1 MSRMAA
7 TSPASMSCSYVITST
22 PGGGAIFITTS
33 RLSARCSRY
42 ATLHQPCPS
51 SVAKSSVGG
60 TSPGPYARS
69 IIRRRVSG
77 DCRYLVMLS
86 IECLPP
92 GRDPTDAKLPAP
104 KGTGSFRLISDQW
117 KMLTPPG
124 PTSRPTTMRTMPHNS
139 CFRMIA
145 KMPEI
150 TRIAAIIHRI
160 VAIYFLLLA
169 LIASQRGGWSS
180 VRSST
185 TSSTAPLALPAHFSA
200 LPLASSVRLPVSFP
214 QPSLTLPLSSS
225 PLWRALSSM
234 LMAVS
239 SQEVVT
245 SHYPAISRIN
255 PEECQGHDQ
264 ALMARGE
271 GECL

>member
-1 MSRMAA
+1 
-7 TSPASMSCSYVITST
+7 MSCSYVITST
-22 PGGGAIFITTS
+22 PGGGAIFIMTS
-33 RLSARCSRY
+33 RPSARCTRY

-69 IIRRRVSG
+69 IIRRRVCG

-92 GRDPTDAKLPAP
+92 GRDPIDAKLPAP
-104 KGTGSFRLISDQW
+104 RRRPAAQSDHHGW

-124 PTSRPTTMRTMPHNS
+124 PTSRPTTMKTMPHNS

-160 VAIYFLLLA
+160 VAMYFLLPASLATGLVVCQVVDRLVDGTLGLSGPLLCLA
-169 LIASQRGGWSS
+169 LSY
-180 VRSST
+180 
-185 TSSTAPLALPAHFSA
+185 TAL
-200 LPLASSVRLPVSFP
+200 V
-214 QPSLTLPLSSS
+214 
-225 PLWRALSSM
+225 
-234 LMAVS
+234 
-239 SQEVVT
+239 
-245 SHYPAISRIN
+245 
-255 PEECQGHDQ
+255 
-264 ALMARGE
+264 
-271 GECL
+271 

>member
-1 MSRMAA
+1 
-7 TSPASMSCSYVITST
+7 MSCSYVITST

-69 IIRRRVSG
+69 IIRRRVCG

-92 GRDPTDAKLPAP
+92 GRDPTDARLPAP
-104 KGTGSFRLISDQW
+104 KGTGSLSLISDQWKIRRRVCGDCRYLVMLSIECLPPGRDPTDARLPAPKGTGSLSLISDQW

-124 PTSRPTTMRTMPHNS
+124 PTSRPTTMRTMPHTS
-139 CFRMIA
+139 CCRMIA

-160 VAIYFLLLA
+160 VAIC
-169 LIASQRGGWSS
+169 
-180 VRSST
+180 VV
-185 TSSTAPLALPAHFSA
+185 LPAS
-200 LPLASSVRLPVSFP
+200 
-214 QPSLTLPLSSS
+214 
-225 PLWRALSSM
+225 RAMCL
-234 LMAVS
+234 
-239 SQEVVT
+239 VVP
-245 SHYPAISRIN
+245 HVV
-255 PEECQGHDQ
+255 D
-264 ALMARGE
+264 
-271 GECL
+271 CLV